1 MTEERRSPGGFLQD
15 ENGRFQTDGLT
26 EKQFIRVFN
35 EINKLN
41 TSRRRDA
48 KRTLRPGQLSRKS
61 VQDLVRLGKK
71 QDGTEFTTDDLKRF
85 DKLRK
90 QYKKRGGGLPG
101 VTYAELVAKSA
112 ETRIDRA
119 SNRSKDRRGVSQAQL
134 IKLRANV
141 ITVRVKASD
150 ISDHQHHKVDIRL
163 EEWDERM
170 GDADGSDRGYA
181 SASRKACAG
190 RVSINC
196 SCGDHQYR
204 YRYMATLGNYC
215 LSPPKEFAYPK
226 ITNPNLTGLACKH
239 VLLAA
244 TMLQS
249 PTWSSRLGQEMARQ
263 ARRNGYGDDRNTS
276 TVFSGMDARK
286 LAANRKKTIDQDKAK
301 ADFQKYQKRMAAVTK
316 RIKGGDKDI
325 EKLRS
330 KLQKARQNSKAA
342 SERLRKAEAENKA
355 LQQQAKE
362 LMRDRIRVQYQSFE
376 DAFKLAGMP
385 PAKAFDA
392 FSKQHK
398 IPTDILKE
406 LIKP

>member
-1 MTEERRSPGGFLQD
+1 MPVPRSRGGFVQD
-15 ENGRFQTDGLT
+15 ENGRFQTDGLD

-35 EINKLN
+35 EIKKLN
-41 TSRRRDA
+41 TERRRDG

-71 QDGTEFTTDDLKRF
+71 QDGTEFTVDDLKRF
-85 DKLRK
+85 DQMRK
-90 QYKKRGGGLPG
+90 QYKKRGAGLAG
-101 VTYAELVAKSA
+101 VTYSELVAKSA
-112 ETRIDRA
+112 ETRVDRA

-134 IKLRANV
+134 LKLRANV
-141 ITVRVKASD
+141 ATIKVKASD
-150 ISDHQHHKVDIRL
+150 ISDHQHHKVDVRF

-181 SASRKACAG
+181 SAARKACAG
-190 RVSINC
+190 RMSINC

-249 PTWSSRLGQEMARQ
+249 PTWSSRLGQEMGRQ
-263 ARRNGYGDDRNTS
+263 ARRNGYGDDKYTS
-276 TVFSGMDARK
+276 AVFTGPDARK
-286 LAANRKKTIDQDKAK
+286 LAMNKKKTIDQDKAK
-301 ADFQKYQKRMAAVTK
+301 AAFAKYQKRLSNVAK

-330 KLQKARQNSKAA
+330 QLQKARKGNKAT
-342 SERLRKAEAENKA
+342 SDKLRKAEAENKA

-362 LMRDRIRVQYQSFE
+362 LMRDRVRVQYQSFE
-376 DAFKLAGMP
+376 DAFKLAGLP

-392 FSKQHK
+392 FSEKHSH
-398 IPTDILKE
+398 IPSDILKE

>member
-1 MTEERRSPGGFLQD
+1 MPEPRSRGGFVQD
-15 ENGRFQTDGLT
+15 EKGRFQTDGLN

-35 EINKLN
+35 EIRKIN
-41 TSRRRDA
+41 TERRRDG

-71 QDGTEFTTDDLKRF
+71 QDGTEFTVDDLKRF

-112 ETRIDRA
+112 ESRVDRA

-134 IKLRANV
+134 LKLRANV
-141 ITVRVKASD
+141 ATIKVKASD
-150 ISDHQHHKVDIRL
+150 ISDHQHHKVDIRF
-163 EEWDERM
+163 EEWDGQM

-181 SASRKACAG
+181 KAARKACAG
-190 RVSINC
+190 RMSINC

-249 PTWSSRLGQEMARQ
+249 VTWSSRLGLEMARQ
-263 ARRNGYGDDRNTS
+263 ARRNGYGDDRYTS
-276 TVFSGMDARK
+276 TVFTGPDARK
-286 LAANRKKTIDQDKAK
+286 LAMNRKKSIDQDKAK
-301 ADFQKYQKRMAAVTK
+301 AAFQKYQKRLLNVAK

-330 KLQKARQNSKAA
+330 QLQKARKSNKASA
-342 SERLRKAEAENKA
+342 QQLRKVEDENRM

-362 LMRDRIRVQYQSFE
+362 LMRDKIRYQYQAFE
-376 DAFKLAGMP
+376 DAFKVAGLP
-385 PAKAFDA
+385 PAKALDA

-406 LIKP
+406 LMKP

>member
-1 MTEERRSPGGFLQD
+1 MPAPRSRGGFVQD
-15 ENGRFQTDGLT
+15 ENGRFQTDGLD

-35 EINKLN
+35 EIKKLN
-41 TSRRRDA
+41 TERRRDG

-71 QDGTEFTTDDLKRF
+71 QDGTEFTVDDLKRF
-85 DKLRK
+85 DQMRK
-90 QYKKRGGGLPG
+90 QYKKRGAGLAG
-101 VTYAELVAKSA
+101 VTYSELVAKSA
-112 ETRIDRA
+112 ETRVDRA

-134 IKLRANV
+134 LKLRANV
-141 ITVRVKASD
+141 ATIKVKASD
-150 ISDHQHHKVDIRL
+150 ISDHQHHKVDVRF
-163 EEWDERM
+163 EEWGERM

-181 SASRKACAG
+181 SAARKACAG
-190 RVSINC
+190 RMSINC

-249 PTWSSRLGQEMARQ
+249 PTWSSRLGQEMGRQ
-263 ARRNGYGDDRNTS
+263 ARRNGYGDDKYTS
-276 TVFSGMDARK
+276 AVFTGPDARK
-286 LAANRKKTIDQDKAK
+286 LAMNKKKTIDQDKAK
-301 ADFQKYQKRMAAVTK
+301 AAFAKYQKRLSNVAK

-330 KLQKARQNSKAA
+330 QLQKARKGNKAT
-342 SERLRKAEAENKA
+342 SDKLRKAEAENKA

-362 LMRDRIRVQYQSFE
+362 LMRDRVRVQYQSFE
-376 DAFKLAGMP
+376 DAFKLAGLP

-392 FSKQHK
+392 FSEKHSH
-398 IPTDILKE
+398 IPSDILKE

>member
-1 MTEERRSPGGFLQD
+1 MPAPRSRGGFVQD
-15 ENGRFQTDGLT
+15 ENGRFQTDGLD

-35 EINKLN
+35 EIKKLN
-41 TSRRRDA
+41 TERRRDA

-61 VQDLVRLGKK
+61 VQDLVRLGRK
-71 QDGTEFTTDDLKRF
+71 QDGTEFTVDDLKRF
-85 DKLRK
+85 DQMRK
-90 QYKKRGGGLPG
+90 QYKKRGAGLAG
-101 VTYAELVAKSA
+101 VTYSELVAKSA
-112 ETRIDRA
+112 ETRVDRA

-134 IKLRANV
+134 LKLRANV
-141 ITVRVKASD
+141 ATIKVKASD
-150 ISDHQHHKVDIRL
+150 ISDHQHHKVDVRF
-163 EEWDERM
+163 EQWDELM
-170 GDADGSDRGYA
+170 GGADGSDRGYA
-181 SASRKACAG
+181 SAARKACAG
-190 RVSINC
+190 RMSINC

-249 PTWSSRLGQEMARQ
+249 PTWSSRLGQEMGRQ
-263 ARRNGYGDDRNTS
+263 ARRNGYGDDKYTS
-276 TVFSGMDARK
+276 AVFTGPDARK
-286 LAANRKKTIDQDKAK
+286 LAMNKKKTIDQDKAK
-301 ADFQKYQKRMAAVTK
+301 AAFAKYQKRLSNVAK

-330 KLQKARQNSKAA
+330 QLQKARKSNKAT
-342 SERLRKAEAENKA
+342 SDKLRKAEAENQV

-362 LMRDRIRVQYQSFE
+362 LMRDRVRVQYQSFE
-376 DAFKLAGMP
+376 DAFKLAGLP

-392 FSKQHK
+392 FSEKHSH
-398 IPTDILKE
+398 IPSDILKE

>member
-1 MTEERRSPGGFLQD
+1 MPAPRSRGGFVQD
-15 ENGRFQTDGLT
+15 ENGRFQTDGLD

-35 EINKLN
+35 EIRKIN
-41 TSRRRDA
+41 TEHRRDG

-71 QDGTEFTTDDLKRF
+71 QDGTEFTVDDLKRF

-90 QYKKRGGGLPG
+90 QYRKRGGGLPG
-101 VTYAELVAKSA
+101 VTYAEMAAKSA
-112 ETRIDRA
+112 ETRVDRA
-119 SNRSKDRRGVSQAQL
+119 SGRAKDRRNVRSAQL
-134 IKLRANV
+134 LKLRANV
-141 ITVRVKASD
+141 ATIKVKASD
-150 ISDHQHHKVDIRL
+150 ISDHQHHKVDIRF
-163 EEWDERM
+163 EEWDALM

-181 SASRKACAG
+181 SAARKACAG
-190 RVSINC
+190 RMSINC

-249 PTWSSRLGQEMARQ
+249 PTWSSRLGQEMGRQ
-263 ARRNGYGDDRNTS
+263 ARRNGYGDDKHTS
-276 TVFSGMDARK
+276 TIFTGPDAKR
-286 LAANRKKTIDQDKAK
+286 LAQNKKKTIDHDKAK
-301 ADFQKYQKRMAAVTK
+301 AAFQKYQKRLNAVSK

-325 EKLRS
+325 ETLRA
-330 KLQKARQNSKAA
+330 KLQKARKASKAT
-342 SERLRKAEAENKA
+342 SDKLKKAEAENAA

-376 DAFKLAGMP
+376 DAFKIAGL
-385 PAKAFDA
+385 PADKALDA
-392 FSKQHK
+392 FSTKHK
-398 IPTDILKE
+398 IPSDILKE

>member
-1 MTEERRSPGGFLQD
+1 MPAPRSRGGFVQD
-15 ENGRFQTDGLT
+15 ENGRFQTDGLD

-35 EINKLN
+35 EIKKLN
-41 TSRRRDA
+41 TERRRDG

-71 QDGTEFTTDDLKRF
+71 QDGTEFTVDDLKRF

-90 QYKKRGGGLPG
+90 QYKKRGGGLAG
-101 VTYAELVAKSA
+101 VTYSELVARSA
-112 ETRIDRA
+112 ETRVDRA
-119 SNRSKDRRGVSQAQL
+119 SNRSKDRRGVSSAQL
-134 IKLRANV
+134 LKLRANV
-141 ITVRVKASD
+141 ATIKVKASA
-150 ISDHQHHKVDIRL
+150 ISDHQNHKVDIRF

-181 SASRKACAG
+181 AAARKACAG
-190 RVSINC
+190 RMSINC

-263 ARRNGYGDDRNTS
+263 ARRNGYGDDKHTS
-276 TVFSGMDARK
+276 TIFTGPDAKR
-286 LAANRKKTIDQDKAK
+286 LAQNKKKTIDHDKAK
-301 ADFQKYQKRMAAVTK
+301 AAFQKYQKRMASVAK

-325 EKLRS
+325 ETLRAKLKKVRT
-330 KLQKARQNSKAA
+330 ASKAA
-342 SERLRKAEAENKA
+342 SDKLKKAEAENKV

-376 DAFKLAGMP
+376 DAFKIAGL
-385 PAKAFDA
+385 PASKALDA
-392 FSKQHK
+392 FSTKHK